1 MSAELRSLIEG
12 AHALPLRPRKRTN
25 SGRLKMSPWCQ
36 LRLNALQR
44 NASLFDHLVCER
56 EQPVRQVETK
66 RFRGREIE
74 NELELG

>member
-1 MSAELRSLIEG
+1 MQCKKIA
-12 AHALPLRPRKRTN
+12 P
-25 SGRLKMSPWCQ
+25 
-36 LRLNALQR
+36 
-44 NASLFDHLVCER
+44 LFDHLVGSG